1 MYIVLRT
8 VYYWSSKINIKYVK
22 MLHRLL
28 KHMSGAKS
36 TCHLGMERRTKQL
49 PKAHASIWK
58 ELGKPSE
65 HVV

>member
-36 TCHLGMERRTKQL
+36 TCHLGMERRTKQFL
-49 PKAHASIWK
+49 KLILVWK